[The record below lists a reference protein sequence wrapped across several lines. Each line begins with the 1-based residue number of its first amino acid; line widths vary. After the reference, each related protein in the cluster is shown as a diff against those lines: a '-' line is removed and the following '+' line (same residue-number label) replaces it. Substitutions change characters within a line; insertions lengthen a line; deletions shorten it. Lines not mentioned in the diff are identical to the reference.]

1 MKRENI
7 EIIVSEQSLYDG
19 FNSFIMSDDVK
30 VFGKLLARTL
40 LFESVK
46 NIPGDIVE
54 CGVFKGSGI
63 YSFLKLKRYLCP
75 NTSKKVIGFDMFDS
89 EELINSLKSVDKEAM
104 SELFNGR
111 NFKHEQNYKNYL
123 EANILSNGF
132 LPHEFEL
139 IQGDISKTALK
150 YVEENPGFKISL
162 LYLDLDLGEPTYDT
176 LCALWD
182 RVSVG
187 GLVIFDEYS
196 YAKWSESEG
205 VDRFF
210 KDKNIEII
218 SLNYICPT
226 AYVKKIV

>member
-75 NTSKKVIGFDMFDS
+75 NTSKKVIGFDMFNS

-187 GLVIFDEYS
+187 GLVIFDEYGF
-196 YAKWSESEG
+196 AKWSESEG

>member
-75 NTSKKVIGFDMFDS
+75 NTSKKVMGFDMFNS

-187 GLVIFDEYS
+187 GLVIFDEYG

-210 KDKNIEII
+210 KDKNVKII

>member
-75 NTSKKVIGFDMFDS
+75 NTSKKVIGFDMFNS

-187 GLVIFDEYS
+187 GLVIFDEYG

>member
-1 MKRENI
+1 
-7 EIIVSEQSLYDG
+7 
-19 FNSFIMSDDVK
+19 
-30 VFGKLLARTL
+30 
-40 LFESVK
+40 
-46 NIPGDIVE
+46 
-54 CGVFKGSGI
+54 
-63 YSFLKLKRYLCP
+63 
-75 NTSKKVIGFDMFDS
+75 
-89 EELINSLKSVDKEAM
+89 
-104 SELFNGR
+104 
-111 NFKHEQNYKNYL
+111 
-123 EANILSNGF
+123 

-187 GLVIFDEYS
+187 GLVIFDEYG

>member
-75 NTSKKVIGFDMFDS
+75 NTSKKVMGFDMFNS

-187 GLVIFDEYS
+187 GLVIFDEYG

-210 KDKNIEII
+210 KDKNVEII

>member
-1 MKRENI
+1 MKKENI

-19 FNSFIMSDDVK
+19 FNNFIMSNDVK

-40 LFESVK
+40 LFSNVK
-46 NIPGDIVE
+46 DVPGDIVE

-75 NTSKKVIGFDMFDS
+75 NTSKKIVGFDMFDS
-89 EELINSLKSVDKEAM
+89 EELLNSLKSIDKEAM
-104 SELFNGR
+104 SQLFNGR
-111 NFKHEQNYKNYL
+111 NFKHEKNYKLYL
-123 EANILSNGF
+123 EQEILKNGF
-132 LPHEFEL
+132 QQHEFEF
-139 IQGDISKTALK
+139 IQGNISKTAHK

-162 LYLDLDLGEPTYDT
+162 LYIDLDLGEPTYDS

-182 RVSVG
+182 RVSKG
-187 GLVIFDEYS
+187 GLVVFDEYG
-196 YAKWSESEG
+196 YGKWSESEG

-210 KDKNIEII
+210 KEKNVDII

-226 AYVKKIV
+226 AYVKKSV